1 MDRTANAGTALKW
14 SVGSNPTLSASCS
27 GRVGIDARSTRQH
40 FRSIPAAIDCGD
52 VAVMLRFGYEPAR
65 PDIRNPDRKR
75 SEAVG
80 LIMQNERNLTIF
92 DAMADEAADITQEF
106 WGVARE
112 WAASEPVPPQVSE
125 QVSETDFWLGE
136 PTSTIDLQRVEVLDR
151 RVVGAGNRRSA
162 GSVDPLLRRL
172 GLMVVAGAL
181 MVPVAIALRPSGH
194 TAASTLLGTEQ
205 LVSQIELDQSTS
217 LAAQLSE
224 TPVQATV
231 AVEIPTSAAV
241 AEPAP
246 TIAMPV
252 ALLTAVAAPAEPVC
266 AMTYTAGAGDSW
278 YRVAEEAG
286 ISPGDLT
293 EHNNA
298 TLQTKMFP
306 GDAICLPAGSDM
318 PSAPVRTTMPKVTA
332 TTVAAIVKP
341 PTVTSPSRTTVE
353 QIIRD
358 EWPSEL
364 EEKALAIAWRESRHV
379 ATAFNGTCCYG
390 LFQIYWSVHKGW
402 LDDVGVYSSTDL
414 LDARKNARAAYAT
427 YQRAGG
433 WGPWGG

>member
-1 MDRTANAGTALKW
+1 
-14 SVGSNPTLSASCS
+14 
-27 GRVGIDARSTRQH
+27 
-40 FRSIPAAIDCGD
+40 
-52 VAVMLRFGYEPAR
+52 
-65 PDIRNPDRKR
+65 
-75 SEAVG
+75 
-80 LIMQNERNLTIF
+80 MQNERNLTIF

-106 WGVARE
+106 WGLARE
-112 WAASEPVPPQVSE
+112 WAASEPVAPQVSE
-125 QVSETDFWLGE
+125 QVGEADFWLDE
-136 PTSTIDLQRVEVLDR
+136 PTAAIDLQLVEVLDR

-162 GSVDPLLRRL
+162 GSADPLLRRL

-181 MVPVAIALRPSGH
+181 MVPVAIALRPSGR
-194 TAASTLLGTEQ
+194 TDASTLLGTEQ
-205 LVSQIELDQSTS
+205 MVSQVGLDQPTS
-217 LAAQLSE
+217 LAAQSSE

-231 AVEIPTSAAV
+231 AVETSTTAAV

-246 TIAMPV
+246 PNAAPV
-252 ALLTAVAAPAEPVC
+252 ALLAAVAAPAEPVC

-293 EHNNA
+293 EQNNA
-298 TLQTKMFP
+298 TLQTTMFP
-306 GDAICLPAGSDM
+306 GDLICLPAGADM
-318 PSAPVRTTMPKVTA
+318 PSAPVRTTVVKVTA
-332 TTVAAIVKP
+332 TTVAPIVKPPTVIP
-341 PTVTSPSRTTVE
+341 PTVTSPSRTAVE

-364 EEKALAIAWRESRHV
+364 EEKALAIAWRESRYV

-402 LDDVGVYSSTDL
+402 LGDVGVYSSTDL
-414 LDARKNARAAYAT
+414 LDARKNARAAYAL
-427 YQRAGG
+427 YQRSGG